1 MSLRLALVQSCRAHI
16 SYSSMIR
23 FRLAFPTSYTRIL
36 KRFNGTGASFSRQDL
51 DVFTMDKQGGGTRGA
66 AGFVVEDNQLGNEE
80 VVDRDELLRNEY
92 VSSFR
97 KGQGALPPG
106 TNSREARLLP
116 ETITGRAPRDQ
127 IELNPTVSQAIRN
140 NILSLHLP
148 GNLRR
153 SAGSGFVELKQS
165 KVHRA
170 ARTNMEVDS
179 HIASLFLQNYGS
191 IFQSL
196 SELKKRLG
204 DKFKP
209 DRILDVGYGPAT
221 GIIALNDLMGPDFRP
236 YSKEAVILGHIEM
249 QKRAKILL
257 SRQANEAPN
266 DPNIYS
272 DAEAAETDQI
282 EVEND
287 LVGEVMTKKIKTVTK
302 LRDSVPSSKSYDLII
317 LTHQLLKAEEK
328 FPIEVDMNIEW
339 YLKMLAPGGH
349 IILIERGNPMG
360 FEIIARARQVMLR
373 PENFAEEHGKI
384 PRPWTKGISTEVFN
398 KREVGSSHETPQK
411 DLSTDFFERAPED
424 EEVSGAKKVQES
436 SQPGEPSGE
445 SYFLKVVAPCP
456 HHKKCPLQIGKPQFY
471 DYGEGRDL
479 KFCNFQKSVLRPKYA
494 IELKKGRV
502 LATPWQNNAE
512 AVGIKGMAK
521 PGTGRP
527 HGRNFEILS
536 YSYLIM
542 ERSPADDETVQRINM
557 ERSQQQDKYGV
568 GSLGDNT
575 PSTWPR
581 IIRQPLKRKGHVVM
595 DMCGA
600 SGQLEKWT
608 VPRSFSKE
616 IYHDARK
623 AMKGDLWGLEA
634 KTKTRGMGDLNVGRL
649 EKVEGEKIREAKRQM
664 KRKDREMK
672 QAVDNVDYGDPLSYE
687 ETVDTM
693 AAMYGSEF
701 EKSHKKP

>member
-1 MSLRLALVQSCRAHI
+1 
-16 SYSSMIR
+16 MIR
-23 FRLAFPTSYTRIL
+23 FRLAFSVSRTRIL
-36 KRFNGTGASFSRQDL
+36 KRYKGTGTPFSRQDL
-51 DVFTMDKQGGGTRGA
+51 DVFTKDNEDGGRKGA
-66 AGFVVEDNQLGNEE
+66 AGFVVESNQFGKEE
-80 VVDRDELLRNEY
+80 IIEREDLLQSEY
-92 VSSFR
+92 VSSYR
-97 KGQGALPPG
+97 KGQTALLPG
-106 TNSREARLLP
+106 TSSREARLLP

-127 IELNPTVSQAIRN
+127 IELNPAVSQTIRN
-140 NILSLHLP
+140 NILSLHMP

-165 KVHRA
+165 KIHRA

-191 IFQSL
+191 IYQSL

-204 DKFKP
+204 DKFEP

-221 GIIALNDLMGPDFRP
+221 GIIALNDLMGTEFRP
-236 YSKEAVILGHIEM
+236 QSKEAVIFGDIEM

-257 SRQANEAPN
+257 SRQANEVPD
-266 DPNIYS
+266 DPNNYAS
-272 DAEAAETDQI
+272 AEVTETDQI
-282 EVEND
+282 EVDND

-302 LRDSVPSSKSYDLII
+302 LKDSVPSSKFYDLII

-328 FPIEVDMNIEW
+328 FPIEVDMNIER

-349 IILIERGNPMG
+349 IVLIERGNPMG

-384 PRPWTKGISTEVFN
+384 PRPWAKGFTTEICNKGKETQPHENPREDSTTYSSERAQGGEEVF
-398 KREVGSSHETPQK
+398 
-411 DLSTDFFERAPED
+411 L
-424 EEVSGAKKVQES
+424 AKKAQEPL
-436 SQPGEPSGE
+436 QTPGSLGGN
-445 SYFLKVVAPCP
+445 YFLKVVAPCP
-456 HHKKCPLQIGKPQFY
+456 HHKKCPLQIGKPQYY

-502 LATPWQNNAE
+502 LATPWQNNSE

-542 ERSPADDETVQRINM
+542 ERSQADDATVQRINR
-557 ERSQQQDKYGV
+557 ERSRQQDEYGI
-568 GSLGDNT
+568 GSLGANA

-608 VPRSFSKE
+608 VPKSFSKE

-634 KTKTRGMGDLNVGRL
+634 KTKTKGMGDLNVGRL
-649 EKVEGEKIREAKRQM
+649 EKVEGDRIREARRQM
-664 KRKDREMK
+664 KRKDRELK
-672 QAVDNVDYGDPLSYE
+672 QAVDNADYGDELSYE